1 MKLMPLTP
9 GQVSTITRHG
19 GGVGVGGGL
28 GSGLSSG
35 AAVGGGA
42 TNGGTTGSPGMTNNA
57 AAAAFV
63 FNSGAAAA
71 ADLFWRYHHHHPH
84 HGGAFNFPPSP
95 TLLPPTPFPSP
106 LDFKHHLPA
115 NLSEY
120 NIMLN
125 AQHPKNSFSKTFHFF

>member
-9 GQVSTITRHG
+9 GQVSTLSRHGGPVGGGGFG
-19 GGVGVGGGL
+19 GGVGGGVG
-28 GSGLSSG
+28 
-35 AAVGGGA
+35 AA
-42 TNGGTTGSPGMTNNA
+42 TNGTPGMTNNA

-71 ADLFWRYHHHHPH
+71 ADLFWRYHHPH

-115 NLSEY
+115 NLS
-120 NIMLN
+120 
-125 AQHPKNSFSKTFHFF
+125 K

>member
-1 MKLMPLTP
+1 
-9 GQVSTITRHG
+9 
-19 GGVGVGGGL
+19 
-28 GSGLSSG
+28 
-35 AAVGGGA
+35 
-42 TNGGTTGSPGMTNNA
+42 MTNNA

-115 NLSEY
+115 NLSEFTV
-120 NIMLN
+120 L
-125 AQHPKNSFSKTFHFF
+125 HSLSKTFRFLKKNTSRFTFF

>member
-1 MKLMPLTP
+1 MPLTP
-9 GQVSTITRHG
+9 GQVSTMTRQG
-19 GGVGVGGGL
+19 GGGGG
-28 GSGLSSG
+28 
-35 AAVGGGA
+35 GGGGTA
-42 TNGGTTGSPGMTNNA
+42 NGTGMTNNA

-120 NIMLN
+120 FI
-125 AQHPKNSFSKTFHFF
+125 ASKRQLCVYPGGGALLTETRLIS

>member
-9 GQVSTITRHG
+9 GQVSMLTRPSSG
-19 GGVGVGGGL
+19 SVGGSG
-28 GSGLSSG
+28 GSSGLS
-35 AAVGGGA
+35 GGSS
-42 TNGGTTGSPGMTNNA
+42 TFNGGTTNGTTGGMANN

-71 ADLFWRYHHHHPH
+71 ADLFWRYQYHPH
-84 HGGAFNFPPSP
+84 HSGAFNFPPSP
-95 TLLPPTPFPSP
+95 TYLPPTPFPSP

-120 NIMLN
+120 ITLVFSTIMFAEFLLE
-125 AQHPKNSFSKTFHFF
+125 

>member
-9 GQVSTITRHG
+9 GQVSTISRPSAIG
-19 GGVGVGGGL
+19 NNG
-28 GSGLSSG
+28 
-35 AAVGGGA
+35 
-42 TNGGTTGSPGMTNNA
+42 TNGGMTNNA

-63 FNSGAAAA
+63 FNSGAVAA

-115 NLSEY
+115 NLSECC
-120 NIMLN
+120 LFN
-125 AQHPKNSFSKTFHFF
+125 AYLQLGFFRNCDYYLLSLFFFSY

>member
-1 MKLMPLTP
+1 MPLTP
-9 GQVSTITRHG
+9 GQVSTMTRQGGGGG
-19 GGVGVGGGL
+19 GGVGGGG
-28 GSGLSSG
+28 
-35 AAVGGGA
+35 
-42 TNGGTTGSPGMTNNA
+42 GGTANGTGMTNNA

-120 NIMLN
+120 FITSLRIMSAECL
-125 AQHPKNSFSKTFHFF
+125 PWGGGR

>member
-19 GGVGVGGGL
+19 GSGAGGSVGGSPI
-28 GSGLSSG
+28 GSGTF
-35 AAVGGGA
+35 GGG
-42 TNGGTTGSPGMTNNA
+42 TNGTTGAGMTNNA

-120 NIMLN
+120 YI
-125 AQHPKNSFSKTFHFF
+125 TFQ

>member
-9 GQVSTITRHG
+9 GQVSTITRPGGIGGPTNGNGSG
-19 GGVGVGGGL
+19 GGSGG
-28 GSGLSSG
+28 
-35 AAVGGGA
+35 
-42 TNGGTTGSPGMTNNA
+42 GMTNNA

-71 ADLFWRYHHHHPH
+71 ADLFWRYHHPH

-120 NIMLN
+120 SAYTIGKFG
-125 AQHPKNSFSKTFHFF
+125 HSSP

>member
-9 GQVSTITRHG
+9 GQVSMLTRPSG
-19 GGVGVGGGL
+19 GSVGVSGSSLSGG
-28 GSGLSSG
+28 SSTFNSST
-35 AAVGGGA
+35 
-42 TNGGTTGSPGMTNNA
+42 TNGTTGGMANN

-71 ADLFWRYHHHHPH
+71 ADLFWRYQYHPH
-84 HGGAFNFPPSP
+84 HSGAFNFPPSP
-95 TLLPPTPFPSP
+95 TYLPPTPFPSP

-120 NIMLN
+120 RTSVFPTIKFAKSLL
-125 AQHPKNSFSKTFHFF
+125 K

>member
-19 GGVGVGGGL
+19 GGVGLGG
-28 GSGLSSG
+28 SAVVSS
-35 AAVGGGA
+35 GA
-42 TNGGTTGSPGMTNNA
+42 TNGSSTGPGMTNNA

-115 NLSEY
+115 NLSECKY
-120 NIMLN
+120 N
-125 AQHPKNSFSKTFHFF
+125 